1 MLNIDLLNLKI
12 YIFVINTVKYI
23 EHINRKSD
31 NNMDNFSSPERR
43 QVHDVSEVNGFLS
56 KMYGYMG
63 LAVLVS
69 AIAAFLTMT
78 VFRSAVMQMPTAL
91 MWVILFVPIG
101 LSLGISFKATRNPVA
116 GFIML
121 MILAVIYGFEFAL
134 LAGYYTQAQIGTAFL
149 SSAAVFGTMA
159 IFGTFTKKNLN
170 NLGSYMRAAL
180 IGLFVAMIVNMFL
193 RNSVATFIFSIIGV
207 VIFTGLTAYD
217 AQKMRNIYNS
227 YGDQVSTNGLAV
239 LGALQLYLDFINIF
253 LFLLQIFG
261 MGNDRS

>member
-1 MLNIDLLNLKI
+1 
-12 YIFVINTVKYI
+12 
-23 EHINRKSD
+23 
-31 NNMDNFSSPERR
+31 
-43 QVHDVSEVNGFLS
+43 
-56 KMYGYMG
+56 
-63 LAVLVS
+63 
-69 AIAAFLTMT
+69 
-78 VFRSAVMQMPTAL
+78 
-91 MWVILFVPIG
+91 
-101 LSLGISFKATRNPVA
+101 
-116 GFIML
+116 

-149 SSAAVFGTMA
+149 SSAAVFGSMA

-207 VIFTGLTAYD
+207 VID

>member
-1 MLNIDLLNLKI
+1 
-12 YIFVINTVKYI
+12 
-23 EHINRKSD
+23 
-31 NNMDNFSSPERR
+31 MDNYSRPVRR
-43 QVHDVSEVNGFLS
+43 EVHDVAQVNGFLS

-78 VFRSAVMQMPTAL
+78 VFRSAVAQMPPAM

-121 MILAVIYGFEFAL
+121 MILAIIYGFEFAL
-134 LAGYYTQAQIGTAFL
+134 LAGYYTQAQIGTAFV
-149 SSAAVFGTMA
+149 SSAAVFGAMA

-170 NLGSYMRAAL
+170 NLGSYMGAAL

-193 RNSVATFIFSIIGV
+193 RNSMATFVFSIIGV

-217 AQKMRNIYNS
+217 AQKMKAIYDN
-227 YGDQVSTNGLAV
+227 YGSQVSNNGLAV
-239 LGALQLYLDFINIF
+239 LGALQLYLDFVNIF

-261 MGNDRS
+261 MGDNRN